1 MTVAITLVLADD
13 HYLVRQGLKA
23 LLAASEELQILG
35 EADSGRQAV
44 QAAEQLAPD
53 VLILDLEMPDMN
65 GLEVARY
72 LTERDARCG
81 ILILSM
87 YDDESHVLAALQ
99 AGALGY
105 ILKSSDFP
113 ELVRA
118 IHAVARGKR
127 YLGQALSELVIAAY
141 ARQARGAALD
151 PYETLSPRE
160 REILKLVAEGYSNV
174 ECAARLSLSP
184 RTVENHR
191 ASVMRKLDLVS
202 HTALIRYAI
211 RKRIIPLAE

>member
-1 MTVAITLVLADD
+1 MAVTLVLADD

-23 LLAASEELQILG
+23 LLAVSEDLQILG
-35 EADSGRQAV
+35 EADSGSQAL
-44 QAAEQLAPD
+44 QIAEELAPD
-53 VLILDLEMPDMN
+53 VLILDLEMPGMS
-65 GLEVARY
+65 GLEVARL
-72 LTERDARCG
+72 LTERNARCR

-87 YDDESHVLAALQ
+87 HDDESHVLAALQ

-105 ILKSSDFP
+105 ILKSSDFT
-113 ELVRA
+113 ELLRA

-127 YLGQALSELVIAAY
+127 FLGQTLSELVIAAY

-151 PYETLSPRE
+151 PYETLSARE
-160 REILKLVAEGYSNV
+160 REILRLVAEGHSNV
-174 ECAARLSLSP
+174 ECAARLSLSV

-191 ASVMRKLDLVS
+191 ASVMRKLDLSS

-211 RKRIIPLAE
+211 RKGIIPLSE